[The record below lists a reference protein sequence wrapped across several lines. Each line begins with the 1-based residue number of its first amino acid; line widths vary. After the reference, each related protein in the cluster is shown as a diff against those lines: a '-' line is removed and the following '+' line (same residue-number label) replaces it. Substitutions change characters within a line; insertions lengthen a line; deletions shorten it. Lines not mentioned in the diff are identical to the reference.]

1 MNILENRYYDVVIGE
16 MSAFLEENGF
26 VLSDDCYK
34 NATKALK
41 VEYDEAKQIYN
52 LLLADVEDDKVSEYS
67 VISAFLF
74 DDSQNKN
81 DAVSVGIDFV
91 DSARKA
97 LGVKAKA
104 RTSVQ
109 AELPVA
115 NANGAAT
122 VGVLVTK
129 LLAIYPALKE
139 TYKEEVAAKGK
150 HLYLDFCTRF
160 VVPEVRNTIEK
171 GTKKNLKKL
180 IDMFVDVFVSG
191 DRAAT
196 TLVVAILAAAIGT
209 DGERFARATEHM
221 EDCQPLVTSV
231 NLQVAELVKNKK
243 FAKAMNF
250 EN

>member
-1 MNILENRYYDVVIGE
+1 MENRYYDVVIGE
-16 MSAFLEENGF
+16 MEGFLEENGF
-26 VLSDDCYK
+26 ALSDDCYK

-41 VEYDEAKQIYN
+41 VLYDEEKQVYN
-52 LLLADVEDDKVSEYS
+52 LLLADVEDDKVSEFG
-67 VISAFLF
+67 VISTYLF

-81 DAVSVGIDFV
+81 DAVSVGMDFV
-91 DSARKA
+91 DSARKS

-104 RTSVQ
+104 KANIQ
-109 AELPVA
+109 ADLPVA
-115 NANGAAT
+115 SSNGAAT

-139 TYKEEVAAKGK
+139 TYKEEVADKGK

-171 GTKKNLKKL
+171 GAKKNLKKL
-180 IDMFVDVFVSG
+180 IDMFVDIFVSG

-221 EDCQPLVTSV
+221 EECQPLVTSI
-231 NLQVAELVKNKK
+231 NQQVAVLVKNKK

-250 EN
+250 EG

>member
-1 MNILENRYYDVVIGE
+1 MNVLENRYYDVVIAE
-16 MSAFLEENGF
+16 MGAFLEENGF
-26 VLSDDCYK
+26 TISDGYYK
-34 NATKALK
+34 NANKALK
-41 VEYDEAKQIYN
+41 VEYDEARQVYN
-52 LLLADVEDDKVSEYS
+52 LLIADVEEDKVAEFS
-67 VISAFLF
+67 VISTYLF

-104 RTSVQ
+104 RAIQ
-109 AELPVA
+109 ADLPVA
-115 NANGAAT
+115 NTNGAAT

-171 GTKKNLKKL
+171 GAKKNLKKL

-191 DRAAT
+191 DRSAS
-196 TLVVAILAAAIGT
+196 TLVVAILSAAIGT

-221 EDCQPLVTSV
+221 EDCQPLISSI
-231 NLQVAELVKNKK
+231 NQQVAVLVKNKK